1 MFILFIRKRIRYYH
15 PYFMGEDTE
24 HQKGELLVQG
34 QTARTGENG
43 IQIALTPELL
53 LFSYLLRLTKI
64 NERSMAS

>member
-1 MFILFIRKRIRYYH
+1 MR
-15 PYFMGEDTE
+15 EDTE

-53 LFSYLLRLTKI
+53 LFSYFLRLTKI

>member
-1 MFILFIRKRIRYYH
+1 
-15 PYFMGEDTE
+15 MGEDTE
-24 HQKGELLVQG
+24 HQKGELLIQG

-53 LFSYLLRLTKI
+53 FFSYLLRLTKI